1 MMRSDLVLFSV
12 LLLSQMFKRYEK
24 KGFPSAFSVRS
35 KCIALFQTIK
45 GVDVILFA
53 MYVYEYGDSCPPP
66 NRRRVY
72 ISYLDSVSYFE
83 PKCYRTI
90 AYHGIIMEYLRYVKE
105 RGFHSAHIWS
115 CPPSPDDEYVFYS
128 HPKDQLIPSEAMLR
142 EWYQCMLDKAKAEG
156 IVLETRT
163 LYDEYFKNNGMDAT
177 SCQAVDPT
185 CLPYF
190 EGDYIPGETENII
203 KEVKVGEEAKRKER
217 LSEIAGLELNKK
229 TGNKKGTRSNPGELV
244 EWSQDKVM
252 LRLGQ
257 AIYNMR
263 ENFMVVRLRSKAFAS
278 AVDGG
283 EDVTGW
289 VDVEGNEDSLSN
301 KRFKISG
308 KAGSSSLFQ
317 LPFYHK
323 SESGCTSSTDRDST
337 ICESERGATVAAD
350 DADKSVASAAAP
362 KGSALALGDG
372 ADSSH
377 PVEAAPSNREE
388 AALPNDNKEEPRQ
401 RGAIPKMS
409 NVQSVPQ
416 AQDGVGDASHAK
428 IDLRDDASGLRIWA
442 SEAAKLDGG
451 ADESRPSESASK
463 DNLASQYSDE
473 NTSNEPTAAIAIG
486 TEESQP
492 STLASKGE
500 EQQSKG
506 SSKRGF
512 DEIETTLSRHLALV
526 RCTAKPVGSTM
537 DEDEP
542 HETEMFE
549 SRQQFL
555 NYCQTN
561 HFQFDELRR
570 AKHSTMMI
578 LFQLHNPSAPMFLQ
592 QCGACYRDITHGIR
606 YHCNHCSNFDLCH
619 ECYEPVRTG
628 LWAKRDSRFTHDKRH
643 TFVAID
649 MEGPADTQKSRDERA
664 RTIKMHLELLSHAAT
679 CNGPPS
685 CSLNNCQRMKKL
697 FEHVESCEVTYKQGC
712 KICSRLLALLTM
724 HARMCT
730 VRGSCPLPF
739 CDRIRERNRR
749 REQQQQLM
757 DDRRRQAQNELY
769 RDASTS

>member
-1 MMRSDLVLFSV
+1 
-12 LLLSQMFKRYEK
+12 MFKRYKK
-24 KGFPSAFSVRS
+24 KGSPSAFPVRS

-72 ISYLDSVSYFE
+72 ISYLDSVTYFE
-83 PKCYRTI
+83 PKCYRTT
-90 AYHGIIMEYLRYVKE
+90 AYHGIIIEYLRYVKE

-115 CPPSPDDEYVFYS
+115 CPPSPDDEYIFYS
-128 HPKDQLIPSEAMLR
+128 HPKDQLIPSETLLLD
-142 EWYQCMLDKAKAEG
+142 WYHCMLDKAKAEG
-156 IVLETRT
+156 IVLETRS

-177 SCQAVDPT
+177 SGQAVDPT

-190 EGDYIPGETENII
+190 EGDYIPGEIENIV
-203 KEVKVGEEAKRKER
+203 KEVKVGEDAKRKER
-217 LSEIAGLELNKK
+217 APEIAGLELSKK
-229 TGNKKGTRSNPGELV
+229 AGNKKGTRSNPGELV

-263 ENFMVVRLRSKAFAS
+263 ENFIVVRLRSQAFAS

-289 VDVEGNEDSLSN
+289 VDVEGDEDILSN

-308 KAGSSSLFQ
+308 KAGSSSLLE

-323 SESGCTSSTDRDST
+323 IEPGFASSTYRDST
-337 ICESERGATVAAD
+337 ICESEREATLATD
-350 DADKSVASAAAP
+350 DADESAVSTAAT
-362 KGSALALGDG
+362 KCSALFLGDG
-372 ADSSH
+372 ADSAF
-377 PVEAAPSNREE
+377 PTEAAPSNKE
-388 AALPNDNKEEPRQ
+388 ATLPNDNKEEFRQ
-401 RGAIPKMS
+401 RGGIPKMS
-409 NVQSVPQ
+409 NVQSKPQ
-416 AQDGVGDASHAK
+416 AQDGVGNTSPAN
-428 IDLRDDASGLRIWA
+428 IVLRDDALGLVSSA
-442 SEAAKLDGG
+442 SEAANLDRG
-451 ADESRPSESASK
+451 AHESRPSESASK
-463 DNLASQYSDE
+463 DNPATQHSDE
-473 NTSNEPTAAIAIG
+473 STIKERAALLGIS
-486 TEESQP
+486 TEGCQP
-492 STLASKGE
+492 STMASKDE
-500 EQQSKG
+500 EHDSTKDIQPEQSKS
-506 SSKRGF
+506 SSKRGL
-512 DEIETTLSRHLALV
+512 DEIESTLSRHLAIV
-526 RCTAKPVGSTM
+526 KSNAKPVGSTV

-542 HETEMFE
+542 QETEMFE

-592 QCGACYRDITHGIR
+592 QCGACYRDITHGTR
-606 YHCNHCSNFDLCH
+606 YHCNDCSNFDLCH
-619 ECYEPVRTG
+619 DCFEPVRAG
-628 LWAKRDSRFTHDKRH
+628 LWAKRDNRFSHDKRH
-643 TFVAID
+643 TFVAVD
-649 MEGPADTQKSRDERA
+649 MERLADTHKSRDERA
-664 RTIKMHLELLSHAAT
+664 RTIKLHLELLSHAAT

-685 CSLNNCQRMKKL
+685 CLLNNCQRMKKL
-697 FEHVESCEVTYKQGC
+697 FEHVECCKVTYKNGC

-730 VRGSCPLPF
+730 VRGSCSLPF
-739 CDRIRERNRR
+739 CDQIRERNRR

-757 DDRRRQAQNELY
+757 DDRRRQAQNQLY
-769 RDASTS
+769 RDASTNQL